1 VSSKPITASKHDP
14 AGPAETIVSKSVAN
28 LRSIPTNQAQSVAN
42 RLNRQKLITI
52 SAYYRATRCSFKCG
66 DEVQGWLDAEA
77 EINGVSQP
85 GGF

>member
-1 VSSKPITASKHDP
+1 M
-14 AGPAETIVSKSVAN
+14 
-28 LRSIPTNQAQSVAN
+28 
-42 RLNRQKLITI
+42 ITI
-52 SAYYRATRCSFKCG
+52 SAYYRATRCGFKCG